1 MFIRTSKH
9 DNLQY
14 FKLSVGVFSLEVLPL
29 VNDRL
34 KGINVTSDSFSMIQS
49 RLNDAAIALHRVLA
63 AANIKYGL
71 FGGFAVS
78 TLGGSRESKDVDC
91 LASASKEQITAL
103 LDGNHGF
110 KYIDQSR
117 PDYVAFLWSEKP
129 KDSRAVLVEIFVE
142 RFQGIHTIL
151 PLSLPDRLTAYV

>member
-1 MFIRTSKH
+1 MSTQTSKY
-9 DNLQY
+9 DILQY
-14 FKLSVGVFSLEVLPL
+14 FQPL
-29 VNDRL
+29 VSVFILGDMPLTNNRFQ
-34 KGINVTSDSFSMIQS
+34 GINTTSESFSMIQS

-91 LASASKEQITAL
+91 LASASKEQIITL

-110 KYIDQSR
+110 KYIDQTR

-129 KDSRAVLVEIFVE
+129 KDSRAVLVEVFVE
-142 RFQGIHTIL
+142 RFQGIHTAFS
-151 PLSLPDRLTAYV
+151 LSFPD

>member
-1 MFIRTSKH
+1 
-9 DNLQY
+9 
-14 FKLSVGVFSLEVLPL
+14 
-29 VNDRL
+29 
-34 KGINVTSDSFSMIQS
+34 MIQS

-91 LASASKEQITAL
+91 LASASKEQIITL

-142 RFQGIHTIL
+142 RFQGIHTTL
-151 PLSLPDRLTAYV
+151 SLSLPDRLTVIL